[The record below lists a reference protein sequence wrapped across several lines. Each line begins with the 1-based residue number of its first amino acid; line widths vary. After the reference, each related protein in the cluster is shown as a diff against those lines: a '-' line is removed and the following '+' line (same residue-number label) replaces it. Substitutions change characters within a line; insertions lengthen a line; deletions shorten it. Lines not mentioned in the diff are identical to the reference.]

1 MLFSQ
6 IIPPSSSTTESKS
19 LFFTSLFLLLSCIWG
34 HHYHNSKF
42 HESESE
48 VAQSCPTLSDPMD
61 CSLSGFP
68 IHGIFQARV
77 LEWIAISFS
86 RGSSRPRGQ
95 TWVSHIAGRRFTI
108 WATSAWVTVILVASL
123 PPISSLP
130 SAPLRSISHIASRYT
145 FYNVNMIGSFS
156 ELETFS
162 GSPGSSV

>member
-86 RGSSRPRGQ
+86 RGSSRSRDQTQVSCIRGGFFVSEPPRPSFNVLKEASC
-95 TWVSHIAGRRFTI
+95 TLSDYT
-108 WATSAWVTVILVASL
+108 ATDYDDSNAEGK
-123 PPISSLP
+123 
-130 SAPLRSISHIASRYT
+130 
-145 FYNVNMIGSFS
+145 MC
-156 ELETFS
+156 
-162 GSPGSSV
+162 